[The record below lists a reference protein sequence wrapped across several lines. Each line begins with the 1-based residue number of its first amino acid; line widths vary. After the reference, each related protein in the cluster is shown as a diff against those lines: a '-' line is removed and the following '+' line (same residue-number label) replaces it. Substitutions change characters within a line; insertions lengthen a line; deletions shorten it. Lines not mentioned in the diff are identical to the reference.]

1 MQHIRYPKIRQFK
14 DAIKRVK
21 SMATFIGLDE
31 DNNPIYDHSLSMPII
46 TFQGRVKIHGT
57 NSGIQYDCKSGELVA
72 QSRSQL
78 VRDGHF
84 GFAQWVNSNREELTK
99 IFKKQT
105 FREDIESIV
114 LFGEWV
120 GRGIQKGV
128 GISQIEPIFILFDIV
143 YKIKDEEEL
152 LWETIPLVESGIF
165 HEILNFTLF
174 SVDVDFGNP
183 VEARDKMEKF
193 VEQVEKEC
201 PVAKKFGVSGIGEGI
216 VFTGTYKDQRVQF
229 KVKGDAHKVVGSKEK
244 IAITEE
250 DLHSIQEL
258 VKYTVTENRVRQGIQ
273 DACGGELDKKH
284 TGFLLKWIVKDIQ
297 SEEQDA
303 IDTLGVTG
311 YTKYLSDAARKI
323 FFRIIDDDIYA
334 IANKE
339 VKK

>member
-1 MQHIRYPKIRQFK
+1 MLPH
-14 DAIKRVK
+14 
-21 SMATFIGLDE
+21 
-31 DNNPIYDHSLSMPII
+31 
-46 TFQGRVKIHGT
+46 
-57 NSGIQYDCKSGELVA
+57 
-72 QSRSQL
+72 
-78 VRDGHF
+78 
-84 GFAQWVNSNREELTK
+84 
-99 IFKKQT
+99 
-105 FREDIESIV
+105 
-114 LFGEWV
+114 
-120 GRGIQKGV
+120 
-128 GISQIEPIFILFDIV
+128 
-143 YKIKDEEEL
+143 
-152 LWETIPLVESGIF
+152 
-165 HEILNFTLF
+165 LNFTVF

-229 KVKGDAHKVVGSKEK
+229 KVKGDAHKVVSSKEK

-284 TGFLLKWIVKDIQ
+284 TGVLLKWIVKDIQ

-303 IDTLGVTG
+303 IDKLGVTG
-311 YTKYLSDAARKI
+311 YTKYLIDAARKI